1 MRVNMCHA
9 YLPFFIGTKN
19 MRKLIFKRFTIF
31 NIVVLTLFL
40 MTSCQNNSELTQTN
54 VTPPIEIKVV
64 VVTMFEIG
72 ADEGDKPGEFQLW
85 KAGQKLDTCL
95 PFVVS
100 HHDICINAET
110 GVMGIVTGMGTA
122 KAATAIM
129 ALGLDPRFDLTHAY
143 WLVAGIAGFD
153 PADASIGSA
162 AWATWLIDGD
172 LAHQI
177 DTREIPDTW
186 STGYFPLF
194 TTDPLLE
201 KQTIDASKLNRHG
214 QSTNGEVY
222 QLNSQLVD
230 WAYTLTKDVK
240 LNDYP
245 VMQALRDKYTGY
257 PNAQKL
263 PFVLKGEH
271 VAASTFWH
279 GELLNEWANNWT
291 HYWTAGQ
298 GNFVSSGMEDTGAYQ
313 SMIYLDNANKVDKS
327 RFMVVR
333 TGSNYSMP
341 PPELTAIEN
350 LKLESGENGYA
361 GMRSALETAYL
372 VGSKVVD
379 TIVANWPQ
387 YKTTMPYYVQGDV
400 NDVAQQQLT
409 MGSANSA
416 SISELS
422 SISNENNIPTA
433 RQLAKSLNLE
443 SHVEGGYFRQTFKA
457 DHRPNIDT
465 ENGDRVTMTSIYYLL
480 SAESPIGHFHMN
492 QSDIMHYFHKGDP
505 ITYYMLEPDGSL
517 QKTILGPD
525 PIKGHQMQM
534 MVKGGTWKASKIS
547 TNAKFGYGLI
557 GEAVAPGFDYAD
569 MQLGKAATLLMQ
581 FPQHKDLIKEL
592 SRE

>member
-1 MRVNMCHA
+1 M
-9 YLPFFIGTKN
+9 FI
-19 MRKLIFKRFTIF
+19 KLLKAIQ
-31 NIVVLTLFL
+31 LTGFSLL
-40 MTSCQNNSELTQTN
+40 LLSSCSPQKIPEVEAEVEAQEQSS
-54 VTPPIEIKVV
+54 VSPIEIKVV

-95 PFVVS
+95 PFAVS
-100 HHDICINAET
+100 HHDICINTET

-162 AWATWLIDGD
+162 AWATWLLDGD
-172 LAHQI
+172 LAHHI
-177 DTREIPDTW
+177 DAREIPDTW

-194 TTDPLLE
+194 TTEPLLDN
-201 KQTIDASKLNRHG
+201 QSIDPSKLNRHG
-214 QSTNGEVY
+214 QSSNGEVY
-222 QLNSQLVD
+222 QLNSQLTD
-230 WAYTLTKDVK
+230 WAYILTKNVK

-279 GELLNEWANNWT
+279 GDLLNQWANNWT

-341 PPELTAIEN
+341 PPGLTAIEN
-350 LKLESGENGYA
+350 LRLESGENGYA
-361 GMRSALETAYL
+361 GMQSALETAYL

-379 TIVANWPQ
+379 TIVANWPK
-387 YKTTMPYYVQGDV
+387 YKTTMPYDV
-400 NDVAQQQLT
+400 KSDVINVNQQQLT
-409 MGSANSA
+409 LNTEKSALNS
-416 SISELS
+416 EQ
-422 SISNENNIPTA
+422 SNVSDSDKILTA
-433 RQLAKSLNLE
+433 TQLAKALNLE
-443 SHVEGGYFRQTFKA
+443 PHVEGGYFRQTFKA
-457 DHRPNIDT
+457 DHRPNIT
-465 ENGDRVTMTSIYYLL
+465 TKQGDRVTMTSIYYLL
-480 SAESPIGHFHMN
+480 SADSPVGYFHMN
-492 QSDIMHYFHKGDP
+492 QSDIMHYFHKGDA
-505 ITYYMLEPDGSL
+505 ITYYMLKPDGSM
-517 QKTILGPD
+517 QITILGPD
-525 PIKGHQMQM
+525 PSKGHQMQM

-547 TNAKFGYGLI
+547 TDAKYGYGLI

-569 MQLGKAATLLMQ
+569 MQLGKTATLLKQ
-581 FPQHKDLIKEL
+581 FPQHKDYIQGL

>member
-1 MRVNMCHA
+1 MCHA
-9 YLPFFIGTKN
+9 YLPFFIGTRS
-19 MRKLIFKRFTIF
+19 MRKSIFKRLAIF

-40 MTSCQNNSELTQTN
+40 ITSCQDDSELTQTN
-54 VTPPIEIKVV
+54 ITPPIEIKVV

-85 KAGQKLDTCL
+85 KAGQMLDTCL
-95 PFVVS
+95 PFAVS

-129 ALGLDPRFDLTHAY
+129 ALGLDPRFDLTRAY

-162 AWATWLIDGD
+162 AWATWLLDGD

-177 DTREIPDTW
+177 DAREIPDTW

-201 KQTIDASKLNRHG
+201 NQSVDPTKLNRHG
-214 QSTNGEVY
+214 QSSNGEVY
-222 QLNSQLVD
+222 QLNPQLTD
-230 WAYTLTKDVK
+230 WAYTLTKHVK

-279 GELLNEWANNWT
+279 GSMLNEWANNWT

-313 SMIYLDNANKVDKS
+313 SMIYLDNAKKADRS

-341 PPELTAIEN
+341 PPGLTAIEN
-350 LKLESGENGYA
+350 LRLESGENGYA

-372 VGSKVVD
+372 VGSKVVNN
-379 TIVANWPQ
+379 IVANWSQ
-387 YKTTMPYYVQGDV
+387 YKTIMPYDVQGDI
-400 NDVAQQQLT
+400 NDVAQQELT
-409 MGSANSA
+409 LGSENSA

-422 SISNENNIPTA
+422 SISNKNNIPTA
-433 RQLAKSLNLE
+433 KQLAKALNLE

-465 ENGDRVTMTSIYYLL
+465 KNGDRVTMTSIYYLL
-480 SAESPIGHFHMN
+480 SADSPIGHFHMN

-505 ITYYMLEPDGSL
+505 ITYYMLKPDGSL

-547 TNAKFGYGLI
+547 TDAEFGYGLI
-557 GEAVAPGFDYAD
+557 GEAVVPGFDYSD
-569 MQLGKAATLLMQ
+569 MQLCKTATLLMQ
-581 FPQHKDLIKEL
+581 FTQHKVLIKEL

>member
-1 MRVNMCHA
+1 MFTLF
-9 YLPFFIGTKN
+9 YWEKS
-19 MRKLIFKRFTIF
+19 MRKSIFNRFTIF
-31 NIVVLTLFL
+31 NIVVLPLLL
-40 MTSCQNNSELTQTN
+40 MTSCQNNSELTQNN

-177 DTREIPDTW
+177 DAREIPDTW

-201 KQTIDASKLNRHG
+201 EQSLDPSKLNKHG
-214 QSTNGEVY
+214 QSSNGEVY
-222 QLNSQLVD
+222 KLNSQLTD
-230 WAYTLTKDVK
+230 WAYTLTKGVK

-313 SMIYLDNANKVDKS
+313 SMIYLDNANKADKS

-341 PPELTAIEN
+341 PPDLTAIEN
-350 LKLESGENGYA
+350 LRLESGENGYA

-379 TIVANWPQ
+379 TIVANWSQ
-387 YKTTMPYYVQGDV
+387 FKTTLPYQVQDKIINV
-400 NDVAQQQLT
+400 SQQQINADNH
-409 MGSANSA
+409 SSA
-416 SISELS
+416 SISDLS
-422 SISNENNIPTA
+422 SVSGDSKILTA
-433 RQLAKSLNLE
+433 KQLAKALNLE
-443 SHVEGGYFRQTFKA
+443 AHVEGGYFRQTFKA
-457 DHRPNIDT
+457 DHRPTIAS

-480 SAESPIGHFHMN
+480 TAESPIGHFHMN
-492 QSDIMHYFHKGDP
+492 RSDIMHYFHMGDP
-505 ITYYMLEPDGSL
+505 ITYYMINTDGSL

-525 PIKGHQMQM
+525 PTQGHQMQM
-534 MVKGGTWKASKIS
+534 MVKGGSWKASKTS
-547 TNAKFGYGLI
+547 TDGKYGYGLI
-557 GEAVAPGFDYAD
+557 GEAVAPGFEYAD
-569 MQLGKAATLLMQ
+569 MQLGKKAMLLKQ
-581 FPQHKDLIKEL
+581 FPKHAQLIEEL
-592 SRE
+592 SSE

>member
-1 MRVNMCHA
+1 MHI
-9 YLPFFIGTKN
+9 YPFFLLGDKG
-19 MRKLIFKRFTIF
+19 MHKLFVERLTIF
-31 NIVVLTLFL
+31 NIVVATLFL
-40 MTSCQNNSELTQTN
+40 ITSCQDNSEIPRSN
-54 VTPPIEIKVV
+54 VNPAIEIKVV

-85 KAGQKLDTCL
+85 KAGQKLNTCL

-100 HHDICINAET
+100 HHDICINTET

-122 KAATAIM
+122 KAATAII

-177 DTREIPDTW
+177 DAREIPNTW

-194 TTDPLLE
+194 TTEPLLE
-201 KQTIDASKLNRHG
+201 NQSIDLNKLNKHG
-214 QSTNGEVY
+214 QSSNGEVY
-222 QLNSQLVD
+222 QLNSQLTD

-245 VMQALRDKYTGY
+245 VMQTLRDKYTGY

-271 VAASTFWH
+271 IAASTFWH
-279 GELLNEWANNWT
+279 GDKLNQWANNWT
-291 HYWTAGQ
+291 HFWTAGQ

-313 SMIYLDNANKVDKS
+313 SMIYLDNANIADKS

-341 PPELTAIEN
+341 PPGLTAIEN
-350 LKLESGENGYA
+350 LRLESGDNGYA

-379 TIVANWPQ
+379 TIVANWSK
-387 YKTTMPYYVQGDV
+387 YKTNMPYDVKGSITDVSQQPLFQGSE
-400 NDVAQQQLT
+400 Q
-409 MGSANSA
+409 SA

-422 SISNENNIPTA
+422 SISDSNKILTA
-433 RQLAKSLNLE
+433 KQLAKALNLE
-443 SHVEGGYFRQTFKA
+443 AHVEGGYFRQTFKA
-457 DHRPNIDT
+457 DHRPTIAT
-465 ENGDRVTMTSIYYLL
+465 ESGDRVTMTSIYYLL
-480 SAESPIGHFHMN
+480 SAESPVGHFHMN
-492 QSDIMHYFHKGDP
+492 QSDIMHYFHQGDP
-505 ITYYMLEPDGSL
+505 ITYYMLKPDGNL
-517 QKTILGPD
+517 QITILGPD
-525 PIKGHQMQM
+525 PTKGHQLQM
-534 MVKGGTWKASKIS
+534 MVKGGTWKASKIP
-547 TNAKFGYGLI
+547 TNAEYGYGLI

-569 MQLGKAATLLMQ
+569 MQLGKTAMLLKQ
-581 FPQHKDLIKEL
+581 FPQHKDLIQEL

>member
-1 MRVNMCHA
+1 MHKSFVER
-9 YLPFFIGTKN
+9 L
-19 MRKLIFKRFTIF
+19 TIF
-31 NIVVLTLFL
+31 NIGVLTLFL
-40 MTSCQNNSELTQTN
+40 ITSCQDNSEVTKNN
-54 VTPPIEIKVV
+54 VNPPIEIKVV

-72 ADEGDKPGEFQLW
+72 ADEDDKPGEFQLW

-95 PFVVS
+95 PFAVS
-100 HHDICINAET
+100 HHDICINTET
-110 GVMGIVTGMGTA
+110 GVLGIVTGMGTA
-122 KAATAIM
+122 KAATAVM

-162 AWATWLIDGD
+162 AWATWLLDGD

-177 DTREIPDTW
+177 DAREIPETW

-201 KQTIDASKLNRHG
+201 GQTIDPSKLNRHG
-214 QSTNGEVY
+214 QSSNGEVY
-222 QLNSQLVD
+222 QLNPQLAD
-230 WAYTLTKDVK
+230 WAYTLTKDVE

-245 VMQALRDKYTGY
+245 VMQTLRDKYTGF

-263 PFVLKGEH
+263 PFVLKGEQL
-271 VAASTFWH
+271 AASTFWH
-279 GELLNEWANNWT
+279 GDKLNQWANNWT

-298 GNFVSSGMEDTGAYQ
+298 GNFVSSGMEDTGSYQ

-341 PPELTAIEN
+341 PPGLTAIEN
-350 LKLESGENGYA
+350 LRLESGENGYA

-379 TIVANWPQ
+379 TIVANWPN
-387 YKTTMPYYVQGDV
+387 YKTTMPYDVQGGTTDV
-400 NDVAQQQLT
+400 GQRQLT
-409 MGSANSA
+409 QGNENSA

-422 SISNENNIPTA
+422 SVFNSDNKLTA
-433 RQLAKSLNLE
+433 KQLAKALNLE
-443 SHVEGGYFRQTFKA
+443 PHIEGGYFRQTFKA
-457 DHRPNIDT
+457 DHRPSIAT
-465 ENGDRVTMTSIYYLL
+465 EKGDRVTMTSIYYLL
-480 SAESPIGHFHMN
+480 SADSPVGHFHMN
-492 QSDIMHYFHKGDP
+492 QSDIMHYFHTGDP
-505 ITYYMLEPDGSL
+505 ITYYMLKPDGSL
-517 QKTILGPD
+517 QITILGPD
-525 PIKGHQMQM
+525 PTKGHQMQI
-534 MVKGGTWKASKIS
+534 MVKGGTWKASKIP
-547 TNAKFGYGLI
+547 TDAKFGYGLI

-569 MQLGKAATLLMQ
+569 MQLGKTAMLLKQ
-581 FPQHKDLIKEL
+581 FPQHKDFIREL

>member
-1 MRVNMCHA
+1 MHKSFVER
-9 YLPFFIGTKN
+9 L
-19 MRKLIFKRFTIF
+19 TIF
-31 NIVVLTLFL
+31 NIGVLTLFL
-40 MTSCQNNSELTQTN
+40 ITSCQDNSEVTKNN
-54 VTPPIEIKVV
+54 VNPPIEIKVV

-72 ADEGDKPGEFQLW
+72 ADEDDKLGEFQLW

-95 PFVVS
+95 PFAVS
-100 HHDICINAET
+100 HHDICINTET
-110 GVMGIVTGMGTA
+110 GVLGIVTGMGTA
-122 KAATAIM
+122 KAATAVM

-162 AWATWLIDGD
+162 AWATWLLDGD

-177 DTREIPDTW
+177 DAREIPETW

-201 KQTIDASKLNRHG
+201 GQTIDPSKLNRHG
-214 QSTNGEVY
+214 QSSNGEVY
-222 QLNSQLVD
+222 QLNPQLAD
-230 WAYTLTKDVK
+230 WAYTLTKDVE

-245 VMQALRDKYTGY
+245 VMQTLRDKYTGF

-263 PFVLKGEH
+263 PFVLKGEQL
-271 VAASTFWH
+271 AASTFWH
-279 GELLNEWANNWT
+279 GDKLNQWANNWT

-298 GNFVSSGMEDTGAYQ
+298 GNFVSSGMEDTGSYQ

-341 PPELTAIEN
+341 PPGLTAIEN
-350 LKLESGENGYA
+350 LRLESGENGYA

-379 TIVANWPQ
+379 TIVANWPN
-387 YKTTMPYYVQGDV
+387 YKTTMPYDVQGGTTDV
-400 NDVAQQQLT
+400 GQRQLT
-409 MGSANSA
+409 QGNENSA

-422 SISNENNIPTA
+422 SVFNSDNKLTA
-433 RQLAKSLNLE
+433 KQLAKALNLE
-443 SHVEGGYFRQTFKA
+443 PHIEGGYFRQTFKA
-457 DHRPNIDT
+457 DHRPSIAT
-465 ENGDRVTMTSIYYLL
+465 EKGDRVTMTSIYYLL
-480 SAESPIGHFHMN
+480 SADSPVGHFHMN
-492 QSDIMHYFHKGDP
+492 QSDIMHYFHTGDP
-505 ITYYMLEPDGSL
+505 ITYYMLKPDGSL
-517 QKTILGPD
+517 QITILGPD
-525 PIKGHQMQM
+525 PTKGHQMQM
-534 MVKGGTWKASKIS
+534 MVKGGTWKASKIP
-547 TNAKFGYGLI
+547 TDAKFGYGLI

-569 MQLGKAATLLMQ
+569 MQLGKTAMLLKQ
-581 FPQHKDLIKEL
+581 FPQHKDFIREL

>member
-1 MRVNMCHA
+1 M
-9 YLPFFIGTKN
+9 
-19 MRKLIFKRFTIF
+19 FKSRFTKLSILMLS
-31 NIVVLTLFL
+31 VLTLFSCL
-40 MTSCQNNSELTQTN
+40 DSNQQNTVLTSEPQIPL
-54 VTPPIEIKVV
+54 EIKVV

-85 KAGQKLDTCL
+85 KAGQRLNTCL
-95 PFVVS
+95 SFVVS
-100 HHDICINAET
+100 HHDICINTET

-162 AWATWLIDGD
+162 AWATWLLDGD

-177 DTREIPDTW
+177 DAREIPDTW

-194 TTDPLLE
+194 TTEPLLE
-201 KQTIDASKLNRHG
+201 DQSLDPSKLNKHG
-214 QSTNGEVY
+214 QSSNGEVY
-222 QLNSQLVD
+222 KLNSQLTD

-245 VMQALRDKYTGY
+245 LMQALRDKYTGY

-271 VAASTFWH
+271 MAASTFWH
-279 GELLNEWANNWT
+279 GDLLNEWANNWT

-313 SMIYLDNANKVDKS
+313 SMIYLDNAKKADKS

-341 PPELTAIEN
+341 PPGLTAIEN

-379 TIVANWPQ
+379 TIVANWSH
-387 YKTTMPYYVQGDV
+387 YKTTMPYQVQSKIIDV
-400 NDVAQQQLT
+400 NQQKINASNQ
-409 MGSANSA
+409 SSA

-422 SISNENNIPTA
+422 SIFGSSKILTA
-433 RQLAKSLNLE
+433 KQLAKALNLE
-443 SHVEGGYFRQTFKA
+443 AHVEGGYFRQTFKA
-457 DHRPNIDT
+457 DHRATIAT

-480 SAESPIGHFHMN
+480 TAESPIGHFHMN
-492 QSDIMHYFHKGDP
+492 QSDIMHYFHMGDP
-505 ITYYMLEPDGSL
+505 ITYYMINADGSL

-525 PIKGHQMQM
+525 PTQGHQMQM
-534 MVKGGTWKASKIS
+534 MVKGGTWKASKTS
-547 TNAKFGYGLI
+547 TDGKYGYGLI
-557 GEAVAPGFDYAD
+557 GEAVAPGFEYSD
-569 MQLGKAATLLMQ
+569 MQLGKKTMLLKQ
-581 FPQHKDLIKEL
+581 FPKHTQLIEEL

>member
-1 MRVNMCHA
+1 M
-9 YLPFFIGTKN
+9 FI
-19 MRKLIFKRFTIF
+19 KLLKAIQFTSF
-31 NIVVLTLFL
+31 SLLL
-40 MTSCQNNSELTQTN
+40 LSSCSPQEIPKAQEQSS
-54 VTPPIEIKVV
+54 VSPIEIKVV

-95 PFVVS
+95 PFAVS
-100 HHDICINAET
+100 HHDICINTET

-162 AWATWLIDGD
+162 AWATWLLDGD

-177 DTREIPDTW
+177 DAREIPDTW

-194 TTDPLLE
+194 TTEPLLDN
-201 KQTIDASKLNRHG
+201 QSIDPSKLNRHG

-222 QLNSQLVD
+222 QLNSQLID
-230 WAYTLTKDVK
+230 WAYILTKNVK

-245 VMQALRDKYTGY
+245 VMQTLRDKYTGY

-279 GELLNEWANNWT
+279 GDLLNQWANNWT

-341 PPELTAIEN
+341 PPGLTAIEN
-350 LKLESGENGYA
+350 LRLESGENGYA
-361 GMRSALETAYL
+361 GMQSALETAYL

-379 TIVANWPQ
+379 NIVANWPK
-387 YKTTMPYYVQGDV
+387 YKTTMPYDV
-400 NDVAQQQLT
+400 KSDVTNVNQQQLT
-409 MGSANSA
+409 LNTEKSALNS
-416 SISELS
+416 EQ
-422 SISNENNIPTA
+422 SNVSDSDKMLTA
-433 RQLAKSLNLE
+433 TQLAKALNLE
-443 SHVEGGYFRQTFKA
+443 PHVEGGYFRQTFKA
-457 DHRPNIDT
+457 DHRPNIT
-465 ENGDRVTMTSIYYLL
+465 TKEGDRVTMTSIYYLL
-480 SAESPIGHFHMN
+480 SADSPIGYFHMN
-492 QSDIMHYFHKGDP
+492 QSDIMHYFHKGDA
-505 ITYYMLEPDGSL
+505 ITYYMLKPDGSV
-517 QKTILGPD
+517 QITILGPD
-525 PIKGHQMQM
+525 PSKGHQMQM
-534 MVKGGTWKASKIS
+534 MVKGGTWKASKIP
-547 TNAKFGYGLI
+547 TDAKYGYGLI

-569 MQLGKAATLLMQ
+569 MQLGKTALLLKQ
-581 FPQHKDLIKEL
+581 FPQHKDYIQEL

>member
-1 MRVNMCHA
+1 M
-9 YLPFFIGTKN
+9 FI
-19 MRKLIFKRFTIF
+19 KLLKAIQFTGF
-31 NIVVLTLFL
+31 SLLL
-40 MTSCQNNSELTQTN
+40 LSSCSPQEIPKAQEQSS
-54 VTPPIEIKVV
+54 VSPIEIKVV

-85 KAGQKLDTCL
+85 KAGQKLGTCL
-95 PFVVS
+95 PFAVS
-100 HHDICINAET
+100 HHDICINTET

-162 AWATWLIDGD
+162 AWATWLLDGD

-177 DTREIPDTW
+177 DAREIPDTW

-194 TTDPLLE
+194 TTEPLLDN
-201 KQTIDASKLNRHG
+201 QSIDPSKLNRHG

-222 QLNSQLVD
+222 QLNSQLID
-230 WAYTLTKDVK
+230 WAYILTKNVK

-245 VMQALRDKYTGY
+245 VMQTLRDKYTGY

-279 GELLNEWANNWT
+279 GDLLNQWANNWT

-341 PPELTAIEN
+341 PPGLTAIEN
-350 LKLESGENGYA
+350 LRLESGENGYA
-361 GMRSALETAYL
+361 GMQSALETAYL

-379 TIVANWPQ
+379 NIVANWPK
-387 YKTTMPYYVQGDV
+387 YKTTMPYDV
-400 NDVAQQQLT
+400 KSDVTNVNQQQLT
-409 MGSANSA
+409 LNTEKSALNS
-416 SISELS
+416 EQ
-422 SISNENNIPTA
+422 SNVSDSDKMLTA
-433 RQLAKSLNLE
+433 TQLAKALNLE
-443 SHVEGGYFRQTFKA
+443 PHVEGGYFRQTFKA
-457 DHRPNIDT
+457 DHRPNIT
-465 ENGDRVTMTSIYYLL
+465 TKEGDRVTMTSIYYLL
-480 SAESPIGHFHMN
+480 SADSPIGYFHMN
-492 QSDIMHYFHKGDP
+492 QSDIMHYFHKGDA
-505 ITYYMLEPDGSL
+505 ITYYMLKPDGSV
-517 QKTILGPD
+517 QITILGPD
-525 PIKGHQMQM
+525 PSKGHQMQM
-534 MVKGGTWKASKIS
+534 MVKGGTWKASKIP
-547 TNAKFGYGLI
+547 TDAKYGYGLI

-569 MQLGKAATLLMQ
+569 MQLGKTALLLKQ
-581 FPQHKDLIKEL
+581 FPQHKNYIQEL

>member
-1 MRVNMCHA
+1 VFAQLIKATHIVGLGLLLLSACSPKEA
-9 YLPFFIGTKN
+9 S
-19 MRKLIFKRFTIF
+19 KLQEQ
-31 NIVVLTLFL
+31 
-40 MTSCQNNSELTQTN
+40 S
-54 VTPPIEIKVV
+54 PAPIEIKVV

-95 PFVVS
+95 PFAVS
-100 HHDICINAET
+100 HHDICINTKT

-129 ALGLDPRFDLTHAY
+129 ALGVDPRFDLTHAY

-162 AWATWLIDGD
+162 AWATWLVDGD

-177 DTREIPDTW
+177 DAREIPDTW

-201 KQTIDASKLNRHG
+201 NQTIDLSKLNRHG
-214 QSTNGEVY
+214 QSSNGEVY
-222 QLNSQLVD
+222 QLNSKLVD
-230 WAYTLTKDVK
+230 WAYTLTKDIE

-245 VMQALRDKYTGY
+245 VMQTLRDKYTGY

-271 VAASTFWH
+271 MAASTFWH
-279 GELLNEWANNWT
+279 GDLLNEWANNWT

-298 GNFVSSGMEDTGAYQ
+298 GNFVSSGMEDTGSYQ
-313 SMIYLDNANKVDKS
+313 SMIYLDKANKVDKS

-361 GMRSALETAYL
+361 GMRSAIESAYI

-387 YKTTMPYYVQGDV
+387 YKSSMPYEVQGEITDV
-400 NDVAQQQLT
+400 SQQRLT
-409 MGSANSA
+409 QGNYDSAP
-416 SISELS
+416 ISQPAT
-422 SISNENNIPTA
+422 IPNGEKILTA
-433 RQLAKSLNLE
+433 EELAKALNLE
-443 SHVEGGYFRQTFKA
+443 GHVEGGYFRQTFKA
-457 DHRPNIDT
+457 DHRPTIAT
-465 ENGDRVTMTSIYYLL
+465 ENGERVTMTSIYYLL
-480 SAESPIGHFHMN
+480 SAKSPIGHFHMN

-505 ITYYMLEPDGSL
+505 ITYYMLKADGSL

-525 PIKGHQMQM
+525 PTKGHQMQM
-534 MVKGGTWKASKIS
+534 MVKGGTWKASIIPTDGKY
-547 TNAKFGYGLI
+547 GYGLI
-557 GEAVAPGFDYAD
+557 GEAVAPGFEYTD
-569 MQLGKAATLLMQ
+569 MQLGKTAMLISQ
-581 FPQHKDLIKEL
+581 FPQHKQLIVEL
-592 SRE
+592 SRK

>member
-1 MRVNMCHA
+1 
-9 YLPFFIGTKN
+9 
-19 MRKLIFKRFTIF
+19 MRKSIFKRLTIF
-31 NIVVLTLFL
+31 NIVVLTLLL

-95 PFVVS
+95 PFAVS

-122 KAATAIM
+122 KAATAIL

-162 AWATWLIDGD
+162 AWATWLLDGD

-177 DTREIPDTW
+177 DAREIPDTW

-194 TTDPLLE
+194 TTEPLLE
-201 KQTIDASKLNRHG
+201 GQRIEPRKLNRHS
-214 QSTNGEVY
+214 QSSNGEVY
-222 QLNSQLVD
+222 QLNSQLTD

-245 VMQALRDKYTGY
+245 VMQVLRDKYTGY

-271 VAASTFWH
+271 MAASTFWH
-279 GELLNEWANNWT
+279 GSMLNDWANNWT
-291 HYWTAGQ
+291 HYWTGGQ

-313 SMIYLDNANKVDKS
+313 SMIYLDNAKKADKS

-341 PPELTAIEN
+341 PPGLTAIEN

-379 TIVANWPQ
+379 TIVANWSE
-387 YKTTMPYYVQGDV
+387 YKTTMPYQVQGNITDV
-400 NDVAQQQLT
+400 LQQQI
-409 MGSANSA
+409 SAGNESSA
-416 SISELS
+416 SISDLS
-422 SISNENNIPTA
+422 SISVSDNILTA
-433 RQLAKSLNLE
+433 KQLAKALNLE
-443 SHVEGGYFRQTFKA
+443 AHVEGGYFRQTFKA
-457 DHRPNIDT
+457 DHRPTIATDH
-465 ENGDRVTMTSIYYLL
+465 GDRVTMTSIYYLL

-492 QSDIMHYFHKGDP
+492 QSDIMHYFHVGDP
-505 ITYYMLEPDGSL
+505 ITYYMIIADGSL

-525 PIKGHQMQM
+525 PTKGHQMQL
-534 MVKGGTWKASKIS
+534 MVKGGTWKASK
-547 TNAKFGYGLI
+547 TPTDGKYGYGLI
-557 GEAVAPGFDYAD
+557 GEAVAPGFEYAD
-569 MQLGKAATLLMQ
+569 MQLGKKAMLLEQ
-581 FPQHKDLIKEL
+581 FPKHAQLIKEL

>member
-1 MRVNMCHA
+1 MCHA
-9 YLPFFIGTKN
+9 YLPFFIGRKS
-19 MRKLIFKRFTIF
+19 MRKSIFKRLTIF
-31 NIVVLTLFL
+31 NIVVLTLLL

-95 PFVVS
+95 PFAVS

-122 KAATAIM
+122 KAATAIL

-162 AWATWLIDGD
+162 AWATWLLDGD

-177 DTREIPDTW
+177 DAREIPDTW

-194 TTDPLLE
+194 TTEPLLE
-201 KQTIDASKLNRHG
+201 GQRIDPRKLNRHS
-214 QSTNGEVY
+214 QSSNGEVY
-222 QLNSQLVD
+222 QLNSQLTD
-230 WAYTLTKDVK
+230 WAYTLTKNVK

-245 VMQALRDKYTGY
+245 VMQVLRDKYTGY

-271 VAASTFWH
+271 MAASTFWH
-279 GELLNEWANNWT
+279 GSMLNDWANNWT
-291 HYWTAGQ
+291 HYWTGGQ

-313 SMIYLDNANKVDKS
+313 SMIYLDNAKKADKS

-341 PPELTAIEN
+341 PPGLTAIEN

-379 TIVANWPQ
+379 TIVANWSE
-387 YKTTMPYYVQGDV
+387 YKTTMPYQVQGNITDV
-400 NDVAQQQLT
+400 LQQQI
-409 MGSANSA
+409 SAGNESSA
-416 SISELS
+416 SISDLS
-422 SISNENNIPTA
+422 SISVSDNILTA
-433 RQLAKSLNLE
+433 KQLAKALNLE
-443 SHVEGGYFRQTFKA
+443 AHVEGGYFRQTFKA
-457 DHRPNIDT
+457 DHRPTIATDH
-465 ENGDRVTMTSIYYLL
+465 GDRVTMTSIYYLL

-492 QSDIMHYFHKGDP
+492 QSDIMHYFHVGDP
-505 ITYYMLEPDGSL
+505 ITYYMIIADGSL

-525 PIKGHQMQM
+525 PTKGHQMQL
-534 MVKGGTWKASKIS
+534 MVKGGTWKASK
-547 TNAKFGYGLI
+547 TPTDGKYGYGLI
-557 GEAVAPGFDYAD
+557 GEAVAPGFEYAD
-569 MQLGKAATLLMQ
+569 MQLGKKAMLLEQ
-581 FPQHKDLIKEL
+581 FPKHAQLIKEL

>member
-1 MRVNMCHA
+1 MM
-9 YLPFFIGTKN
+9 YLPFFIGRNYMFIPSLK
-19 MRKLIFKRFTIF
+19 
-31 NIVVLTLFL
+31 VVLAIGLTLL
-40 MTSCQNNSELTQTN
+40 VLSCSPQEASVAKQINS
-54 VTPPIEIKVV
+54 PAPIEIKVV

-95 PFVVS
+95 PFAIS
-100 HHDICINAET
+100 HHDICINTET
-110 GVMGIVTGMGTA
+110 GVLGIVTGMGTA

-143 WLVAGIAGFD
+143 WLVAGIAGVD

-162 AWATWLIDGD
+162 AWATWLLDGD

-177 DTREIPDTW
+177 DAREIPNNW

-201 KQTIDASKLNRHG
+201 KQTIDPKKLNRHG
-214 QSTNGEVY
+214 QSSNGEVY
-222 QLNSQLVD
+222 QLDPQLVD
-230 WAYTLTKDVK
+230 WAYALTKDVE

-245 VMQALRDKYTGY
+245 QMQRLRDKYIGY

-271 VAASTFWH
+271 LAASTFWH
-279 GELLNEWANNWT
+279 GDLLTKWANNWT

-298 GNFVSSGMEDTGAYQ
+298 GNFVSSGMEDTGSYQ
-313 SMIYLDNANKVDKS
+313 SMIYLDKVQKVDKS

-333 TGSNYSMP
+333 TGSNYSAP
-341 PPELTAIEN
+341 PKDLSAIEN
-350 LKLESGENGYA
+350 LRLESGENGYA
-361 GMRSALETAYL
+361 GMQSALESAYL

-379 TIVANWPQ
+379 TIVANWSTF
-387 YKTTMPYYVQGDV
+387 KTTMPYAVEG
-400 NDVAQQQLT
+400 NTTKVAQQRLT
-409 MGSANSA
+409 VNNESSA

-422 SISNENNIPTA
+422 STA
-433 RQLAKSLNLE
+433 NKSKMTAKQLAEALHLE
-443 SHVEGGYFRQTFKA
+443 AHIEGGYFRQTFKA
-457 DHRPNIDT
+457 DHRPTIAT

-492 QSDIMHYFHKGDP
+492 QSDIMHYFHMGDP
-505 ITYYMLEPDGSL
+505 ITYFMLNPDGSL

-525 PIKGHQMQM
+525 PTKGQKMQM
-534 MVKGGTWKASKIS
+534 LVKGGTWKASKIPQDGQY
-547 TNAKFGYGLI
+547 GYGLI

-569 MQLGKAATLLMQ
+569 MQLGKKASLLKQ
-581 FPQHKDLIKEL
+581 FPKYTQLITEL
-592 SRE
+592 SRD

>member
-1 MRVNMCHA
+1 MYKSLVER
-9 YLPFFIGTKN
+9 L
-19 MRKLIFKRFTIF
+19 TIF
-31 NIVVLTLFL
+31 NIVALILFL
-40 MTSCQNNSELTQTN
+40 ITSCQDNSEVTQNN
-54 VTPPIEIKVV
+54 VKPPIEIKVV

-95 PFVVS
+95 PFAVS
-100 HHDICINAET
+100 HHDICINIET
-110 GVMGIVTGMGTA
+110 GVLGIVTGMGTA
-122 KAATAIM
+122 KAASAVM

-162 AWATWLIDGD
+162 AWATWLLDGD

-177 DTREIPDTW
+177 DAREIPETW

-201 KQTIDASKLNRHG
+201 SHTIDPSKLNRHG
-214 QSTNGEVY
+214 QSSNGEVY
-222 QLNSQLVD
+222 QLNPQLTD
-230 WAYTLTKDVK
+230 WAYTLTKDVE

-245 VMQALRDKYTGY
+245 VMQTLRDKYTGF
-257 PNAQKL
+257 PNAQKS
-263 PFVLKGEH
+263 PFVLKGEQL
-271 VAASTFWH
+271 AASTFWH
-279 GELLNEWANNWT
+279 GDKLNQWANNWT

-298 GNFVSSGMEDTGAYQ
+298 GNFVSSGMEDTGSYQ

-341 PPELTAIEN
+341 PPGLTAIEN
-350 LKLESGENGYA
+350 LRLESGENGYA

-379 TIVANWPQ
+379 TIVANWPK
-387 YKTTMPYYVQGDV
+387 YKTTMPYDVQSGTTDV
-400 NDVAQQQLT
+400 GQKQFTQGNE
-409 MGSANSA
+409 NSA

-422 SISNENNIPTA
+422 SVFNSDNKLTA
-433 RQLAKSLNLE
+433 KQLAKALNLE
-443 SHVEGGYFRQTFKA
+443 PHVEGGYFRQTFKA
-457 DHRPNIDT
+457 DHRPNIAT
-465 ENGDRVTMTSIYYLL
+465 KNGDRVTMTSIYYLL
-480 SAESPIGHFHMN
+480 SADSPVGHFHMN
-492 QSDIMHYFHKGDP
+492 QSDIMHYFHTGDP
-505 ITYYMLEPDGSL
+505 ITYYMLKPDGSL
-517 QKTILGPD
+517 QTTILGPD
-525 PIKGHQMQM
+525 PTKGHQMQM
-534 MVKGGTWKASKIS
+534 MVKGGTWKASKIP
-547 TNAKFGYGLI
+547 TDAKFGYGLI

-569 MQLGKAATLLMQ
+569 MQLGKTAMLLKQ
-581 FPQHKDLIKEL
+581 FPQHKSFIREL